1 MILLTFT
8 QQQNAATAGQ
18 TFLASDT
25 LTTELTSYI
34 SVEHGLHRSC
44 LKLCQ
49 LIKNVLELI
58 RKLMCCH
65 YSSNV

>member
-8 QQQNAATAGQ
+8 QQQNAHNTAGQ

-34 SVEHGLHRSC
+34 SVEHGL
-44 LKLCQ
+44 
-49 LIKNVLELI
+49 N
-58 RKLMCCH
+58 
-65 YSSNV
+65 